1 MMRQPLFPSI
11 YQDSAARAACE
22 LKANTLLRALGGR
35 LRSELLADDG
45 VHSVVFVDGSAPHIL
60 VRENEVGILGRVTI
74 DAESGLYVFCE
85 LGNDAT
91 DIVITTASEDRL
103 LEEIVFRVRD
113 GYPPGQTVDEVVGAL
128 VGHTMQDVE
137 RKLILQTLHHCKGDP
152 THTAFILDMPLV
164 TLCNKLA
171 AYLAETAGELSHWR
185 QTQGLERKAIGC
197 DRGRT

>member
-1 MMRQPLFPSI
+1 MFPPK
-11 YQDSAARAACE
+11 YRDSAARAASG
-22 LKANTLLRALGGR
+22 LKANTLLCALGGR
-35 LRSELLADDG
+35 LRSALLADGG

-60 VRENEVGILGRVTI
+60 VRENEAGVLGRVTI

-113 GYPPGQTVDEVVGAL
+113 GYPPGQAFDEAVGAL

-152 THTAFILDMPLV
+152 THTAFMLDMPLV
-164 TLCNKLA
+164 TLCNKLV
-171 AYLAETAGELSHWR
+171 AYLSETAGELSHWR
-185 QTQGLERKAIGC
+185 RTRGLEREAIGC